1 MNKIKKQLEDYIFH
15 SIDENNHSNKIMIKS
30 FVGLGKTTNLHHIEN
45 FTNQPVVIS
54 FPTHNLKEEFIRENK
69 GRIKNIQSTPTPP
82 KELVNLISL
91 SDDEFGLDI
100 LQRKIKEKFP
110 SYYKS
115 LDSSI
120 TNPES
125 TIITTHDAFFCS
137 YFKFNQKIII
147 FDEVPNRLFGEIQST
162 STLGLNELNYLIS
175 ISSLSVE
182 IKKSLIK
189 YINSLL
195 EEINNNNPF
204 LYGNNESP
212 IIIKLINP
220 IPNNLKELLSSL
232 KFQFKIKSIFFKKII
247 SILQY
252 KLLYINYCN
261 NSISSYNQFNFNDN
275 KKYICLSAT
284 PNEFL
289 FNKYKFQLLQTDIPE
304 LKANI
309 INVPINTSKT
319 SLSNIEIKHLIN
331 KIISEKKI
339 ECIVSYKNMTFQN
352 QTYSVYFGCGMGTNK
367 FDNKYKNV
375 GIVGTP
381 MNGKEYFY
389 NIAIQSDQL
398 GLSYSD
404 YEMDTREIKINN
416 TDMSYLTFKNNWLA
430 DEHIHQIENE
440 LIQIIGRFRP
450 IQNNV
455 NIYLFSKLPILCN
468 K

>member
-1 MNKIKKQLEDYIFH
+1 MNKIKKQLEDYISF
-15 SIDENNHSNKIMIKS
+15 SIDEHNPSNKILIKS
-30 FVGLGKTTNLHHIEN
+30 FVGLGKTTNLHHIEK
-45 FTNQPVVIS
+45 FTNDPVVIS

-91 SDDEFGLDI
+91 PDDEFGLDG

-115 LDSSI
+115 LNNSI
-120 TNPES
+120 INPES

-137 YFKFNQKIII
+137 YFKFNQKIIM
-147 FDEVPNRLFGEIQST
+147 FDEVPNRLFGDIQNT
-162 STLGLNELNYLIS
+162 SILGLNEISYLIS
-175 ISSLSVE
+175 ISSLSIE
-182 IKKSLIK
+182 IKKLLIK
-189 YINSLL
+189 YINYLL

-204 LYGNNESP
+204 LYGNSDSP
-212 IIIKLINP
+212 IIFKVVNP
-220 IPNNLKELLSSL
+220 IPNNLKELLLSL
-232 KFQFKIKSIFFKKII
+232 KFQFKIKSLFFKKIV
-247 SILQY
+247 SILQHR
-252 KLLYINYCN
+252 LLYINYCN

-289 FNKYKFQLLQTDIPE
+289 FNKYQFKILKTETPE

-309 INVPINTSKT
+309 INIPLNTSKT
-319 SLSNIEIKHLIN
+319 ALSNLDIKNTIN
-331 KIISEKKI
+331 RMLSEKKI
-339 ECIVSYKNMTFQN
+339 ECVVSYRNMTLLN
-352 QTYSVYFGCGMGTNK
+352 QTYSIYFRCGMGTNK

-375 GIVGTP
+375 AIVGTP

-389 NIAIQSDQL
+389 NLSIQSDKL
-398 GLSYSD
+398 ELSYSD
-404 YEMDTREIKINN
+404 YEMDTKEIQINN
-416 TDMSYLTFKNNWLA
+416 TNMNYLTFKNTWLA
-430 DEHIHQIENE
+430 DEHLHQIENE
-440 LIQIIGRFRP
+440 IVQIIGRFRP

-468 K
+468 R